1 MENQNNNSGLKSL
14 VIVLSVLFALSLV
27 YIYKLTTDVN
37 STEAKLTTTLSEKD
51 QVMKDLKDLKTTYD
65 AAIAENT
72 SMSDELIAERD
83 KVVALMEK
91 LKNSNG
97 DVSKY
102 KKQYLVLESKMKG
115 LVAENEILKKDN
127 TVLKVQRDST
137 IVVLDESKKSNK
149 ELAGQNENLTKT
161 VEKGSKL
168 AIVNLKSSAF
178 IVRSSGKEIL
188 TDKASR
194 ADILKVSFT
203 IAENAIAKT
212 LDEDIAKFRTERDI
226 LLNSMVDSNMITA
239 DTRKAL
245 QTQGLSA
252 DDTTQ
257 GKDKASAVAF
267 SKKQEAA
274 ARSASGAIDVL
285 GGYYQ
290 FNLDNLSQ
298 ASGKTADEIVKLS
311 DEMGLNLYDAT
322 LTAVDGLEA
331 LGMAIPKTIDELK
344 CSNLNLIFNNVIIK
358 NQIEYDANTSKFS

>member
-178 IVRSSGKEIL
+178 IVRSSGKEIA

-194 ADILKVSFT
+194 VDVLKVSFT
-203 IAENAIAKT
+203 IAENSIAKSGERKYYVQVI
-212 LDEDIAKFRTERDI
+212 DSKNNVMGERQTERF
-226 LLNSMVDSNMITA
+226 A
-239 DTRKAL
+239 DK
-245 QTQGLSA
+245 
-252 DDTTQ
+252 
-257 GKDKASAVAF
+257 
-267 SKKQEAA
+267 
-274 ARSASGAIDVL
+274 
-285 GGYYQ
+285 
-290 FNLDNLSQ
+290 
-298 ASGKTADEIVKLS
+298 
-311 DEMGLNLYDAT
+311 T
-322 LTAVDGLEA
+322 LTYSYIANVKYDN
-331 LGMAIPKTIDELK
+331 KTIDVVNNIKADKLEKGTFYVNIFDNGQLISNAIFTLK
-344 CSNLNLIFNNVIIK
+344 
-358 NQIEYDANTSKFS
+358 

>member
-168 AIVNLKSSAF
+168 
-178 IVRSSGKEIL
+178 RSEERRVGKEC
-188 TDKASR
+188 A
-194 ADILKVSFT
+194 
-203 IAENAIAKT
+203 
-212 LDEDIAKFRTERDI
+212 
-226 LLNSMVDSNMITA
+226 
-239 DTRKAL
+239 
-245 QTQGLSA
+245 
-252 DDTTQ
+252 
-257 GKDKASAVAF
+257 
-267 SKKQEAA
+267 
-274 ARSASGAIDVL
+274 
-285 GGYYQ
+285 
-290 FNLDNLSQ
+290 
-298 ASGKTADEIVKLS
+298 
-311 DEMGLNLYDAT
+311 
-322 LTAVDGLEA
+322 
-331 LGMAIPKTIDELK
+331 
-344 CSNLNLIFNNVIIK
+344 
-358 NQIEYDANTSKFS
+358 